1 MKQKLTKFKDK
12 NIYQILYKKKIYK
25 IEEYFKP
32 RNITPY
38 NPLHHN
44 QVVLTKWME
53 SELYPNGGYYWQVRA
68 FDNVSQAKDF
78 ISNPTELK

>member
-1 MKQKLTKFKDK
+1 
-12 NIYQILYKKKIYK
+12 
-25 IEEYFKP
+25 
-32 RNITPY
+32 
-38 NPLHHN
+38 
-44 QVVLTKWME
+44 ME